1 MSDAKFGV
9 SIQARNAA
17 DAVLQIQ
24 QAEAAGIVAAWSTI
38 GGAGGDPPLPTFLPS
53 GGSSSWANCGRS
65 AF

>member
-17 DAVLQIQ
+17 DAVCRFSKPR
-24 QAEAAGIVAAWSTI
+24 AAGIVAAWSTI
-38 GGAGGDPPLPTFLPS
+38 GGAGGDDPLPTFLPS

>member
-38 GGAGGDPPLPTFLPS
+38 GGAGVS
-53 GGSSSWANCGRS
+53 GGQVSANGH
-65 AF
+65 